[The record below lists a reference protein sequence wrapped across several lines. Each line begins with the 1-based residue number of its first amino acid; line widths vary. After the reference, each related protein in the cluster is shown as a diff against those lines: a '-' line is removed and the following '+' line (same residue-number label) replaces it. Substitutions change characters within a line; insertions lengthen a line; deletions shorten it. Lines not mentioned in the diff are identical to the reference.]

1 MSTIRLKRAPGDGAI
16 VAHAESCVSC
26 RGCGRIATQF
36 DLPRDVDEV
45 DLFISA
51 SDQNRI
57 LWNSLGKPIGCLLFA
72 ALLADVFG
80 LSEPE
85 SVLAAVAG
93 FVVGC
98 FNCVALPET
107 ILEKR
112 SVS

>member
-26 RGCGRIATQF
+26 RGCGRIATRF
-36 DLPRDVDEV
+36 DLPQDVDEV

-51 SDQNRI
+51 SGQIRI

>member
-1 MSTIRLKRAPGDGAI
+1 MSTIRLKRAPGEGAI

-57 LWNSLGKPIGCLLFA
+57 LWSSLGKPIGSLLFA

-80 LSEPE
+80 LSEPK
-85 SVLAAVAG
+85 SVLVAVAG
-93 FVVGC
+93 FVVGY

-107 ILEKR
+107 VLEKR